1 MEQELELPQ
10 LLPSRKRVVVEVL
23 QLVQLVVFTEQDEQ
37 GYVQLK
43 HESSPVVEFL
53 PATVPVGHY
62 VEL

>member
-43 HESSPVVEFL
+43 HESSPVVEF
-53 PATVPVGHY
+53 
-62 VEL
+62 